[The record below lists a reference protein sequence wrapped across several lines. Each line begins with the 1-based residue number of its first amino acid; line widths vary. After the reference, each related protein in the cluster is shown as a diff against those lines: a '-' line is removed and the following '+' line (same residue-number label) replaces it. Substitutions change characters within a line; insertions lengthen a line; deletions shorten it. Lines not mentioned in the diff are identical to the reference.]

1 MPPLPEDPIMP
12 DLPVGADSFDRIN
25 IVGSSGSGKST
36 AGKLIAKKLGYP
48 YVELDEIQWK
58 PNWTEST
65 EQDFFQPGTLARGR
79 ILGAGWEL
87 FENRL
92 DQMAAGSM
100 GGLVGF
106 PLLVYPVPGH

>member
-1 MPPLPEDPIMP
+1 MP

-65 EQDFFQPGTLARGR
+65 EQDFFSTWNARSRENPGCWMGIIRKPSRSNGGGFNGWSGWISLTGLSCTRSLA
-79 ILGAGWEL
+79 EP
-87 FENRL
+87 F
-92 DQMAAGSM
+92 AA
-100 GGLVGF
+100 L
-106 PLLVYPVPGH
+106 